1 MPHSGIIPQHICNN
15 QPIQQRNV
23 YTAAQHIYNPWPVKK
38 GCHISGILKKLL
50 HMYIKLVERNL
61 NSILI
66 KYILISFKQVK
77 SYIPV
82 VCCINPGSCLKCYTA
97 FIKAL
102 DNNQNIL
109 VLKYSLLAV
118 NNLFK
123 KLLGFRNI

>member
-1 MPHSGIIPQHICNN
+1 M
-15 QPIQQRNV
+15 QPKSKKDA
-23 YTAAQHIYNPWPVKK
+23 TFAA
-38 GCHISGILKKLL
+38 SLKKLL

-82 VCCINPGSCLKCYTA
+82 VCCISPGSCLKCYTA

-109 VLKYSLLAV
+109 VLEYPLLTI